1 MKTNWISIERRIR
14 AILRMFYRGQ
24 MLANEAIKK
33 IDEVLA
39 EETNKQML
47 RSHVLAETMIRR
59 VQDKKIP

>member
-1 MKTNWISIERRIR
+1 
-14 AILRMFYRGQ
+14 

-47 RSHVLAETMIRR
+47 RSHVLAEIMIRR